1 MKCFVYVLF
10 LFISVLGVAQN
21 PIDRVDPP
29 CWWAEM
35 KNPDLQLLIHGQQ
48 ISGFNVKIDYPGVV
62 LNSVDKVESP
72 NYMFLNLNIAQGARP
87 GTIHIHF
94 LKNGKVQF
102 TQNYE
107 LLERQNG
114 SAERKSFT
122 PSDVIYLIMPD
133 RFANGDTTNDSAVEC
148 IEKADRSNP
157 GGRHGG
163 DIQGVID
170 HLDYIKNMGF
180 TAVWLNPVQ
189 SNNLP
194 KSSYHGYAISDYY
207 KVDERLG
214 SNELYRKLSE
224 ECKKKGLKLIMDV
237 ITNHAATDYFWM
249 KDMPSKDWLNDYPNY
264 SISNFRGILWS
275 DPYCSKYDLHK
286 MSSGWFDHSMA
297 DLNHQNQHM
306 AKYLIQNTI
315 WWVEYA
321 GLDGLRSDTHMYND
335 RGFISDWAKAVNFE
349 YPNLN
354 MVGEVW
360 LKQASHVSY
369 WQKDSKTGK
378 GFNSHL
384 PSLMDFPL
392 YFTVEQ
398 AFNEKEGWDTGMA
411 RLYNTLSEDFLYTN
425 ANNLVLISDNHDLS
439 RIFSTMGED
448 IRKYKMAITF
458 LSTIRGIPQ
467 FYYGSEL
474 AFSGSKQNGD
484 PDVRK
489 DFPGGWPSDSIS
501 GFTGKGLNSLQLD
514 AQGFVR
520 KLLNWRKNNDAVC
533 LGSLMNFVPQDGI
546 YVYFRYTDKCKVM
559 VIINNNDEAKT
570 VKTERFNEMLGDC
583 KTGVDVISGERIETL
598 GQLSVDAKTARV
610 IELGK

>member
-1 MKCFVYVLF
+1 MG
-10 LFISVLGVAQN
+10 IAQN

-35 KNPDLQLLIHGQQ
+35 KNPDLQLLIHGEQ
-48 ISGFNVKIDYPGVV
+48 ISGYDIKIDYPGVT
-62 LNSVDKVESP
+62 LCGVDKVEST
-72 NYMFLNLNIAQGARP
+72 NYVFLNLKISQGAVP
-87 GTIHIHF
+87 GIIHINF
-94 LKNGKVQF
+94 FRNGKVQF

-107 LLERQNG
+107 LLERQKG

-133 RFANGDTTNDSAVEC
+133 RFANGDTTNDSVVEC

-180 TAVWLNPVQ
+180 TAIWLNPVQ

-194 KSSYHGYAISDYY
+194 KSTYHGYAISDYY
-207 KVDERLG
+207 KIDNRLG

-237 ITNHAATDYFWM
+237 VTNHTATDYFWM
-249 KDMPSKDWLNDYPNY
+249 KDLPSKDWLNDYPNY

-286 MSSGWFDHSMA
+286 MASGWFDHSMA

-306 AKYLIQNTI
+306 ANYLIQNTI

-335 RGFISDWAKAVNFE
+335 RDFISDWAKAISYE
-349 YPNLN
+349 YSNLN
-354 MVGEVW
+354 LVGEVW
-360 LKQASHVSY
+360 LKQTSQVSY
-369 WQKDSKTGK
+369 WQKDSKIGN
-378 GFNSHL
+378 GFNSYL
-384 PSLMDFPL
+384 PALMDFPL
-392 YFTVEQ
+392 YFSVEQ
-398 AFNEKEGWDTGMA
+398 AFNELEGWETGMA
-411 RLYNTLSEDFLYTN
+411 RLYNILSEDFVYPDP
-425 ANNLVLISDNHDLS
+425 NNLVLITDNHDVS
-439 RIFSTMGED
+439 RIYSTLGED
-448 IRKYKMAITF
+448 IDKFKMAIAF
-458 LSTIRGIPQ
+458 LTTIRGIPQ

-484 PDVRK
+484 PDLRK
-489 DFPGGWPSDSIS
+489 DFPGGWKDDLVN
-501 GFTGKGLNSLQLD
+501 GFTEQGLSSFQID
-514 AQGFVR
+514 VQEYIR
-520 KLLNWRKNNDAVC
+520 KLLNWRKNSDAVAKGR
-533 LGSLMNFVPQDGI
+533 LKHYIPENGI
-546 YVYFRYTDKCKVM
+546 YVYFRFSNNNRVM
-559 VIINNNDEAKT
+559 VILNNNSESKT
-570 VKTERFNEMLGDC
+570 IDTKRYQEMLEGYTSWVNVL
-583 KTGVDVISGERIETL
+583 TGEISDNLYKISLKGKSATIL
-598 GQLSVDAKTARV
+598 
-610 IELGK
+610 ELK